1 MSEHTDKFP
10 RYLADSMVMSAVNS
24 AHGLSGRKIEDG
36 SWIVT
41 DHQTFTVW
49 ITAQDM
55 LDALWVWAK
64 QIQEAGGDRSYDE
77 LDLAYTV
84 LNAPERTSSSRI
96 CGICDEMGYAIV
108 IVKKAVQLIRGR
120 DERER
125 RLNTIAESLA
135 VRGITAT
142 REITGSDSTG
152 FPEVAHCA
160 SMRVLVY
167 GGRLD
172 LIIAPEGCC
181 APVAAVGCDDDP
193 WELPTLSWLHSDA
206 EVTDYIDTVL

>member
-10 RYLADSMVMSAVNS
+10 RYLADSMVMSAMNS

-41 DHQTFTVW
+41 DHHTFTVW
-49 ITAQDM
+49 ITRQDILNALATWAQEVQTPSRRPSD
-55 LDALWVWAK
+55 
-64 QIQEAGGDRSYDE
+64 DE
-77 LDLAYTV
+77 LRLADTV
-84 LNAPERTSSSRI
+84 LNRPGATSDHQI
-96 CGICDEMGYAIV
+96 NDEMGYATV
-108 IVKKAVQLIRGR
+108 ILDRAVRMVQGR

-172 LIIAPEGCC
+172 LIIAPEGAC
-181 APVAAVGCDDDP
+181 APFAAVGCDDDP
-193 WELPTLSWLHSDA
+193 WELPTLAWLHSDA

>member
-10 RYLADSMVMSAVNS
+10 RYLADSMVMSAMNS

-41 DHQTFTVW
+41 DHHTFTVW
-49 ITAQDM
+49 ITRQDILNALVTWAQE
-55 LDALWVWAK
+55 
-64 QIQEAGGDRSYDE
+64 IQTPSRRPSDDE
-77 LDLAYTV
+77 LDLADAV
-84 LNAPERTSSSRI
+84 LNRPGATSDHQI
-96 CGICDEMGYAIV
+96 NDEMGYATV
-108 IVKKAVQLIRGR
+108 ILDRAVRMVKGR

-160 SMRVLVY
+160 SIRVLVE

-172 LIIAPEGCC
+172 LIIAPEGAC
-181 APVAAVGCDDDP
+181 APFAAVGCDDDP
-193 WELPTLSWLHSDA
+193 WELPTLAWLHSDA

>member
-125 RLNTIAESLA
+125 RLNTIAESLDRTA
-135 VRGITAT
+135 PASPRWRTAPRCESWSMADAWTSSSRPRVAAHRSLRSDVTMIRGSYRPCPGCTAT
-142 REITGSDSTG
+142 LR
-152 FPEVAHCA
+152 
-160 SMRVLVY
+160 
-167 GGRLD
+167 
-172 LIIAPEGCC
+172 
-181 APVAAVGCDDDP
+181 
-193 WELPTLSWLHSDA
+193 
-206 EVTDYIDTVL
+206 